1 MKVFKRGGFII
12 LDDAGVEAPI
22 PITNF
27 DYQIISDIVKM
38 RDVAEQLGYSS
49 LIVDLQNELGVPV
62 GNAAAIATYFA
73 TLTADAV
80 GGDASA
86 ANQLTQITELQAIN
100 AKQDAEVTAF
110 VTTALLASGA
120 TFDSG
125 VLDADTYTQ
134 VQTEISAS
142 HDGTID
148 ISFCSDAAG
157 LDVVRSLSIP
167 YVAADGYQFFAAPAF
182 VNFIRY
188 EFTNAVGSAQTDF
201 YYTTKFLTTGLSPQL
216 LTTGAF
222 IAPAMVAHL
231 GRNIIV
237 GEDVNGVF
245 NNASVL
251 ATTNDAGTT
260 HNLQVVSGA
269 RPSQLAGRTAVRIVA
284 DTTAPLLV
292 YTVTA
297 FKTFY
302 VTDIHLTIEN
312 SDQTASGRLDI
323 YDSLVS
329 PTTEPI
335 IFPINVAE
343 STMSETI
350 ITTVSHAFIEPIQF
364 DAGVFFEETAGTLI
378 MTGIIN
384 GYEE

>member
-22 PITNF
+22 PVPNF

-38 RDVAEQLGYSS
+38 RDVAEQIGYSS
-49 LIVDLQNELGVPV
+49 LIVDLQDEFGVAV
-62 GNAAAIATYFA
+62 GNAVAIAAYFA
-73 TLTADAV
+73 TLTADVV

-125 VLDADTYTQ
+125 VLDAATYTQ
-134 VQTEISAS
+134 VQTEIIAS

-167 YVAADGYQFFAAPAF
+167 YTAADGYQFFAAPAF
-182 VNFIRY
+182 VNFIKY
-188 EFTNAVGSAQTDF
+188 EFTNAVGATQTDF
-201 YYTTKFLTTGLSPQL
+201 YYTTKFLSTALSPQL

-237 GEDVNGVF
+237 GQGVGGNF
-245 NNASVL
+245 NNVSVVE
-251 ATTNDAGTT
+251 TSNDAGTY
-260 HNLQVVSGA
+260 HNLQVVNGA
-269 RPSQLAGRTAVRIVA
+269 RPSQLAGRTAVRIVS
-284 DTTAPLLV
+284 DTTAPSLE

-297 FKTFY
+297 LKTFY
-302 VTDIHLTIEN
+302 VTDVLLTIDN
-312 SDQTASGRLDI
+312 SDQNNTGRLDI

-329 PTTEPI
+329 PTTEPLI
-335 IFPINVAE
+335 LPINVEE
-343 STMSETI
+343 STNNETAV
-350 ITTVSHAFIEPIQF
+350 TTISHTFTEPIEF
-364 DAGVFFEETAGTLI
+364 EAGVWFEEAAGTLT